1 MPPLLTVDMGT
12 FVVDGTALTPRLLPA
27 TPELAGLRIQLQ
39 SGVQTLPFG
48 KELSTTASFVL
59 C

>member
-1 MPPLLTVDMGT
+1 MGT